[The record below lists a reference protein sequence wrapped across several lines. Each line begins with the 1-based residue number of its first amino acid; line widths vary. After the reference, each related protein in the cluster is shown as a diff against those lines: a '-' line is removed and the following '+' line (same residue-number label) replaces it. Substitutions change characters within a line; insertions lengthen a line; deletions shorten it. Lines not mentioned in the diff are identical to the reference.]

1 MIPVQPLVKMRL
13 ALATALVTSTLLY
26 GANAL
31 VKRATPTLHLV
42 GDSTMAL
49 HAASEGIQ
57 G

>member
-1 MIPVQPLVKMRL
+1 MHLPLML
-13 ALATALVTSTLLY
+13 ALVASAAYS

-49 HAASEGIQ
+49 HSASEGIQ